1 MANTPDRQA
10 QLAKALR
17 DNLKRRKEQQRQR
30 QADPRDV
37 PSPTGGAVDKADGA
51 EGEPP

>member
-30 QADPRDV
+30 QADPRDA
-37 PSPTGGAVDKADGA
+37 PASTEGAVDKADGA
-51 EGEPP
+51 EGELP